1 MRYVYSQPWTL
12 ILLQI
17 LSASSH
23 ASEFEITDKPSIYTV
38 RTVCE
43 AAKKLTPTKY
53 YDLDKGYSIDINM
66 KEHRADITGDGAEE
80 IITFTY
86 VGSGFQPTIRISSL
100 NNPYID
106 DPRFP
111 HGVSERHD
119 HSSESN
125 RYSLIKLDN
134 HLFYVNFWSGKLDS
148 VNAKISKQRTSD
160 SFNFV
165 SIATACTFN
174 PIPTYTSEVLL
185 YCGLPDI
192 AKEKYDQ
199 PSRCIFTK

>member
-1 MRYVYSQPWTL
+1 MRSAYSQSWTL

-23 ASEFEITDKPSIYTV
+23 ASEFEITEKPSIHAV
-38 RTVCE
+38 KTVCE
-43 AAKKLTPTKY
+43 AAIKLTPTKY
-53 YDLDKGYSIDINM
+53 YDLDKGYSIDIDM

-134 HLFYVNFWSGKLDS
+134 HLFYANFWSGKLDS
-148 VNAKISKQRTSD
+148 INAKISKQRKSD

-165 SIATACTFN
+165 SIATVCTFR
-174 PIPTYTSEVLL
+174 PTPTHTSEILL
-185 YCGLPDI
+185 YCGLPDA
-192 AKEKYDQ
+192 AKKNTDQ
-199 PSRCIFTK
+199 PSRCAFAK